1 MRLRVG
7 IGHPGN
13 KNLVQKYVL
22 SKFIRKEYNTINQ
35 LINLVGKVNP
45 KTVYTVHGFTNQF
58 AADLRREGITAWS
71 LFKSDQLE
79 LFDKPSKS

>member
-1 MRLRVG
+1 MVSGWGIDESSKYRYRVDKVF
-7 IGHPGN
+7 P
-13 KNLVQKYVL
+13 L
-22 SKFIRKEYNTINQ
+22 SDHADYNQ
-35 LINLVGKVNP
+35 LIDFVGKVNP

-79 LFDKPSKS
+79 LFDKQPSKP